1 MKKLSLFLFMLGIS
15 LSMNAQ
21 NKEIRKLYRSA
32 KRSENTQK
40 MKLPGIVLDLGM
52 LVAKKEITEE
62 PGGRELYQSIK
73 KINKFRLVNTEDQR
87 FIKNERTTLLRKRL
101 NNKMEQ
107 LIAVNA
113 PQNNFSLLIKEKK
126 NRIKKIVILGHM
138 EDSFILFAANS
149 NINLDALNSVIQSY
163 SGEIEEFD
171 LLD

>member
-40 MKLPGIVLDLGM
+40 IKLPGIVLDLGM
-52 LVAKKEITEE
+52 LIVKKEITEE
-62 PGGRELYQSIK
+62 PGGKELYRSIK
-73 KINKFRLVNTEDQR
+73 KINKFRLVNTEDPS
-87 FIKNERTTLLRKRL
+87 FIKNEKTTLLRKRI
-101 NNKMEQ
+101 NTKMEQ

-113 PQNNFSLLIKEKK
+113 PKNNFSLLIKEKK

-149 NINLDALNSVIQSY
+149 NLNLNALNKVIQSY

>member
-1 MKKLSLFLFMLGIS
+1 
-15 LSMNAQ
+15 MNAQ

-40 MKLPGIVLDLGM
+40 IKLPGIILDLGM
-52 LVAKKEITEE
+52 LVAKKELTEE
-62 PGGRELYQSIK
+62 LGGRELYRSIK
-73 KINKFRLVNTEDQR
+73 KINKFRLVNTEDQD
-87 FIKNERTTLLRKRL
+87 FIKNERTTVLRKSINTKL
-101 NNKMEQ
+101 EQ

-113 PQNNFSLLIKEKK
+113 AQNNFSLLIKEKK

-138 EDSFILFAANS
+138 EDSFFLFAANS
-149 NINLDALNSVIQSY
+149 NINLDALNKVIQSY

>member
-1 MKKLSLFLFMLGIS
+1 MKKIFPVSIAAFMINAGVDLNLTNLALSS
-15 LSMNAQ
+15 P
-21 NKEIRKLYRSA
+21 SA
-32 KRSENTQK
+32 KA
-40 MKLPGIVLDLGM
+40 MKALVRESAVDSM
-52 LVAKKEITEE
+52 LIAKKEITEE
-62 PGGRELYQSIK
+62 PGGKELYRSIK
-73 KINKFRLVNTEDQR
+73 KINKFRLVNTEDLD
-87 FIKNERTTLLRKRL
+87 FIKNERTTVLRKRI
-101 NNKMEQ
+101 NAKMEQ

-149 NINLDALNSVIQSY
+149 NINLNALNEVIQSY